1 MYRHCAG
8 ITKTNGMQLGFID
21 TAIIIG
27 YVALTFLIGFWISR
41 RASKGIQ
48 SYFLG
53 DNQLKWW
60 MLGFSNSS
68 GMFDVSGAAW
78 MVSMVFIY
86 GVNVYWQQWAW
97 PVWNQVFLM
106 MFLSVWLRRSKV
118 MTGAEWINFR
128 FGTDRGATASH
139 IITVVFAVM
148 VAVAFIAYMTV
159 GVGIFANAI
168 LPWDLSMQVGSTTIG
183 SEKMYAIIIIL
194 LTAVYSVKGGMYSVV
209 ATEIIQYFIMVVS
222 CLLITWLAFSLVDG
236 DTLNDFF
243 PAGWDELKVQ
253 TKVNLDWNAKWPAIN
268 KVIDDSGFRSFALVF
283 GMMAFK
289 GVWASLAGP
298 LPSYDMQRILS
309 TKSPKEAVKM
319 NAFTMIVLYIPLYLL
334 VAGILVLGIHYFSI
348 EEMSKEGAPN
358 LGALLGMVI
367 AKLPVGA
374 KGLIMAGMLAAFM
387 STFSAFVNSG
397 PAYIVNDIYRRYV
410 NPNADSKKYIRMS
423 YWSST
428 VIVLIGLCI
437 GLFMKNVETMFD
449 VITGGLYAGFVVP
462 NVLKWIWWRL
472 NGWGYFAG
480 MLTGTLTSIFFIFF
494 WKDISGGQHMVMAF
508 PYNMALSL
516 AAAIGVS
523 YFTKQQDETS
533 LAHFYQTTN
542 PWGWWKPVKQW
553 VTKANSSFIPNT
565 DFWRDALN
573 VVLGIV
579 WQMTLIVMPIYFV
592 IRQYNRALW
601 LLLLCLAITVVL
613 KYTWYDKVKKMES

>member
-1 MYRHCAG
+1 LD
-8 ITKTNGMQLGFID
+8 ISIILGYIL
-21 TAIIIG
+21 A
-27 YVALTFLIGFWISR
+27 TFLIGFWISR
-41 RASKGIQ
+41 RASKGINA
-48 SYFLG
+48 YFLG
-53 DNQLKWW
+53 DNQIKWW

-106 MFLSVWLRRSKV
+106 MFLTVWLRRSNV

-128 FGTDRGATASH
+128 FGYDKGAKASH
-139 IITVVFAVM
+139 IITVVFAIM

-159 GVGIFANAI
+159 GVGIFANSI
-168 LPWDLSMQVGSTTIG
+168 LPWDLSANMAGIHLSSAQVYSV
-183 SEKMYAIIIIL
+183 IIIL

-209 ATEIIQYFIMVVS
+209 ATELIQYAIMVIS
-222 CLLITWLAFSLVDG
+222 CILVTYLAM
-236 DTLNDFF
+236 TLTDKEAIARFF
-243 PAGWDELKVQ
+243 PEGWDRLAVKLKVD
-253 TKVNLDWNAKWPAIN
+253 LDWQGKWPAIN
-268 KVIDDSGFRSFALVF
+268 QVIDDSGFRSFALVF

-309 TKSPKEAVKM
+309 TKSPKEAAKM
-319 NAFTMIVLYIPLYLL
+319 NAFTMIVLYLPLYLL

-348 EEMSKEGAPN
+348 EQMSVNGKPN
-358 LGALLGMVI
+358 IGALLGQVI
-367 AKLPVGA
+367 AQLPAGI

-397 PAYIVNDIYRRYV
+397 PAYIVNDIYKRYI
-410 NPNADSKKYIRMS
+410 NPNASQKKYISMS
-423 YWSST
+423 YLASSG
-428 VIVLIGLCI
+428 IVLMGLCI
-437 GLFMKNVETMFD
+437 GLFLKNVETMFD
-449 VITGGLYAGFVVP
+449 IITGGLYAGFVVP
-462 NVLKWIWWRL
+462 NVLKWVWWRL

-480 MLTGTLTSIFFIFF
+480 MLTGTLTSIFFIFT
-494 WKDISGGQHMVMAF
+494 WKEISSGQHLVMSF

-516 AAAIGVS
+516 SAAVVVS
-523 YFTKQQDETS
+523 YLTNKQDAAS
-533 LAHFYQTTN
+533 LQAFYTRTN
-542 PWGWWKPVKQW
+542 PWGFWKPVN
-553 VTKANSSFIPNT
+553 KAVQQLNSSFKPNK
-565 DFWRDALN
+565 DFGLDMLN

-592 IRQYNRALW
+592 IRQFDRALVLLAICLGMMLLLKFTWYNR
-601 LLLLCLAITVVL
+601 I
-613 KYTWYDKVKKMES
+613 KKLE

>member
-1 MYRHCAG
+1 
-8 ITKTNGMQLGFID
+8 MQLGLLD
-21 TAIIIG
+21 TSIIIG
-27 YVALTFLIGFWISR
+27 YVVLTFLIGFWISKK
-41 RASKGIQ
+41 ASKGIK

-60 MLGFSNSS
+60 MLGFSNGS

-106 MFLSVWLRRSKV
+106 MFLSIWLRRSNV
-118 MTGAEWINFR
+118 VTGAEWINFR
-128 FGTDRGATASH
+128 FGNDRGARASH
-139 IITVVFAVM
+139 IITVVFAVI

-168 LPWDLSMQVGSTTIG
+168 LPWDLSANIAGVTIS
-183 SEKMYAIIIIL
+183 SEHMYALIIIL
-194 LTAVYSVKGGMYSVV
+194 STAVYSVKGGMYSVV
-209 ATEIIQYFIMVVS
+209 ATEIIQYFIMIVS
-222 CLLITWLAFSLVDG
+222 CLLITYFAFVLIDG
-236 DTLNDFF
+236 ETIASFF
-243 PAGWDELKVQ
+243 PEGWDKLRVKTEVD
-253 TKVNLDWNAKWPAIN
+253 LDWNAKWPAID

-309 TKSPKEAVKM
+309 TRSPKEAVKM
-319 NAFTMIVLYIPLYLL
+319 NAFTMLVLYLPLYLL
-334 VAGILVLGIHYFSI
+334 VASILVLGIHYFSI
-348 EEMSKEGAPN
+348 EQMSKDGAPN

-367 AKLPVGA
+367 AQLPAGA

-397 PAYIVNDIYRRYV
+397 PAYIVNDIYKRYV
-410 NPNADSKKYIRMS
+410 NPDAEPKKYVRMS
-423 YWSST
+423 YLSST
-428 VIVLIGLCI
+428 AIVLIGLAI
-437 GLFMKNVETMFD
+437 GLLMKNVETMFD
-449 VITGGLYAGFVVP
+449 IITGGLYAGFVVP
-462 NVLKWIWWRL
+462 NVLKWVWWRL

-480 MLTGTLTSIFFIFF
+480 MLTGTLTSLFFIFT
-494 WKDISGGQHMVMAF
+494 WKDLSGGQHMVMSF
-508 PYNMALSL
+508 PFNMALSL
-516 AAAIGVS
+516 TAAIVVTLLS
-523 YFTKQQDETS
+523 RRQDEES
-533 LAHFYQTTN
+533 LQAFCEKTN
-542 PWGWWKPVKQW
+542 PWGWWKPVQRRIL
-553 VTKANSSFIPNT
+553 ARNPSFAPNR
-565 DFWRDALN
+565 DLGRDALN

-592 IRQYNRALW
+592 IRQYGRALA
-601 LLLLCLAITVVL
+601 LFGLFAVISVIL
-613 KYTWYDKVKKMES
+613 KFTWYDRIKKLE

>member
-1 MYRHCAG
+1 M
-8 ITKTNGMQLGFID
+8 NLGLLD
-21 TAIIIG
+21 TFIIIG
-27 YVALTFLIGFWISR
+27 YIVITFFIGFWISK
-41 RASKGIQ
+41 RASKGIK

-53 DNQLKWW
+53 DNELKWW
-60 MLGFSNSS
+60 MLGFSNGS

-106 MFLSVWLRRSKV
+106 MFLSLWLRRSNV

-128 FGTDRGATASH
+128 FGYDNGAKASH

-159 GVGIFANAI
+159 GVGIFASAI
-168 LPWDLSMQVGSTTIG
+168 LPWDLSTTFLGMQVSNKHAY
-183 SEKMYAIIIIL
+183 SFIIIIL
-194 LTAVYSVKGGMYSVV
+194 TSVYSVKGGMYSVV
-209 ATEIIQYFIMVVS
+209 ATELIQYFIMVAS
-222 CLLITWLAFSLVDG
+222 CILITYFAFVLVDG
-236 DTLNDFF
+236 DLLKNFF
-243 PAGWDELKVQ
+243 PNGWDELRVKLKVD
-253 TKVNLDWNAKWPAIN
+253 LDWNAKWPAIN
-268 KVIDDSGFRSFALVF
+268 KVIDDGGFRSFALVF

-319 NAFTMIVLYIPLYLL
+319 NAFTMLILYLPLYLL
-334 VAGILVLGIHYFSI
+334 VASILVLGIHYFSI
-348 EEMSKEGAPN
+348 AEMSKDGTPN

-367 AKLPVGA
+367 AKLPTGA

-397 PAYIVNDIYRRYV
+397 PAYIVNDIYKRYIK
-410 NPNADSKKYIRMS
+410 PDATSKQYIRIS
-423 YWSST
+423 YISSAA
-428 VIVLIGLCI
+428 IVLIGLCI
-437 GLFMKNVETMFD
+437 GLFMQNVETMFD
-449 VITGGLYAGFVVP
+449 IITGGLYAGFVVP
-462 NVLKWIWWRL
+462 NVLKWVWWRL

-480 MLTGTLTSIFFIFF
+480 MLTGTLASLFFIFM
-494 WKDISGGQHMVMAF
+494 WKELSGGQHIVMSF

-516 AAAIGVS
+516 TAAILVS
-523 YFTKQQDETS
+523 YITKKQDETS
-533 LAHFYQTTN
+533 LMRFYEKTN
-542 PWGWWKPVKQW
+542 PWGWWKPVQHW
-553 VTKANSSFIPNT
+553 VTKQNSLFVPNK
-565 DFWRDALN
+565 DFWMDALN

-592 IRQYNRALW
+592 IRQYSSAMW
-601 LLLLCLAITVVL
+601 LLVVFLVISFVL
-613 KYTWYDKVKKMES
+613 KFTWYNRMKKMR

>member
-1 MYRHCAG
+1 MKLGLLDTSIIAG
-8 ITKTNGMQLGFID
+8 YILI
-21 TAIIIG
+21 
-27 YVALTFLIGFWISR
+27 TFLIGFWISKK
-41 RASKGIQ
+41 AAKGMR

-60 MLGFSNSS
+60 MLGLSNSS

-106 MFLSVWLRRSKV
+106 MFLSIWLRRSNV

-128 FGTDRGATASH
+128 FGYDRGAKASH

-168 LPWDLSMQVGSTTIG
+168 LPWDLTMHLGGLTIS
-183 SEKMYAIIIIL
+183 SEHVYALIIIL

-209 ATEIIQYFIMVVS
+209 ATEIIQYIIMIAS
-222 CLLITWLAFSLVDG
+222 CVLVTWLAFSLVDG
-236 DTLNDFF
+236 RTIDSFF
-243 PAGWDELKVQ
+243 PQGWDRLEVKTQVD
-253 TKVNLDWNAKWPAIN
+253 LDWNAKWPAIN
-268 KVIDDSGFRSFALVF
+268 KLIDDSGFRSFALVF

-289 GVWASLAGP
+289 GIWASLAGP

-309 TKSPKEAVKM
+309 TKSPGEAVKM
-319 NAFTMIVLYIPLYLL
+319 NAFTMLVLYVPLYLL

-348 EEMSKEGAPN
+348 AEMSKDGAPN

-367 AKLPVGA
+367 AQLPAGA

-397 PAYIVNDIYRRYV
+397 PAYIVNDIYKRYI
-410 NPNADSKKYIRMS
+410 NPHATNRQYIRMS
-423 YWSST
+423 YLSSAI
-428 VIVLIGLCI
+428 IVLVGLCI
-437 GLFMKNVETMFD
+437 GLFMRNVETMFD
-449 VITGGLYAGFVVP
+449 IITGGLYAGFVVP
-462 NVLKWIWWRL
+462 NVLKWVWWRL

-480 MLTGTLTSIFFIFF
+480 MLTGTLTSLFFIFM
-494 WKDISGGQHMVMAF
+494 WKDISGGQHIVMSF

-516 AAAIGVS
+516 GAAITAS
-523 YFTKQQDETS
+523 YLTRRQDMDSLSGFYATTK
-533 LAHFYQTTN
+533 
-542 PWGWWKPVKQW
+542 PWGFWKPVQRW
-553 VTKANSSFIPNT
+553 VTERQPDFAPNA
-565 DFWRDALN
+565 DFWRDLLN
-573 VVLGIV
+573 VALGIV
-579 WQMTLIVMPIYFV
+579 WQMALIVTPIYVV
-592 IRQYNRALW
+592 IRQYGRAGW
-601 LLLLCLAITVVL
+601 LLLLWVVISIVL
-613 KYTWYDKVKKMES
+613 KFTWYDRVKKIA

>member
-1 MYRHCAG
+1 M
-8 ITKTNGMQLGFID
+8 KLGLLD
-21 TAIIIG
+21 TSIIIG
-27 YVALTFLIGFWISR
+27 YIVLTFLIGFWISKK
-41 RASKGIQ
+41 ASKGIK

-53 DNQLKWW
+53 DNEIKWW

-106 MFLSVWLRRSKV
+106 MFLSVWLRRSNV

-128 FGTDRGATASH
+128 FGYDNGARASH

-148 VAVAFIAYMTV
+148 VAVAFIAYMTI
-159 GVGIFANAI
+159 GIGIFASAI
-168 LPWDLSMQVGSTTIG
+168 LPWDLSTNIAGMHVS
-183 SEKMYAIIIIL
+183 SEHAYAFIIIIL
-194 LTAVYSVKGGMYSVV
+194 TSVYSVKGGMYSVV

-222 CLLITWLAFSLVDG
+222 CLLITYFAFVLVDG
-236 DTLNDFF
+236 DTIRNFF
-243 PAGWDELKVQ
+243 PAGWDELRVKLKVD
-253 TKVNLDWNAKWPAIN
+253 LDWNAKWPAIN
-268 KVIDDSGFRSFALVF
+268 NVIDDSGFRSFALVF

-334 VAGILVLGIHYFSI
+334 VASILVLGIHYFSI
-348 EEMSKEGAPN
+348 ADMTKDGNPN
-358 LGALLGMVI
+358 LGSLLGMVI
-367 AKLPVGA
+367 AQLPAGA

-397 PAYIVNDIYRRYV
+397 PAYIVNDIYKRYIKPDASAKQYV
-410 NPNADSKKYIRMS
+410 NMS
-423 YWSST
+423 YLSSAAI
-428 VIVLIGLCI
+428 VIIGLLIGM
-437 GLFMKNVETMFD
+437 FMPNVETMFD
-449 VITGGLYAGFVVP
+449 IITGGLYAGFVVP
-462 NVLKWIWWRL
+462 NVLKWVWWRL

-480 MLTGTLTSIFFIFF
+480 MLTGTLTSIFFIFM
-494 WKDISGGQHMVMAF
+494 WKELSGGQHIVMSF

-516 AAAIGVS
+516 AAAMIVS
-523 YFTKQQDETS
+523 YITKKQDEAS
-533 LAHFYQTTN
+533 LTAFAEKTN
-542 PWGWWKPVKQW
+542 PWGFWKPVQQLISSKN
-553 VTKANSSFIPNT
+553 KAFKPNN
-565 DFWRDALN
+565 DFWLDALN

-592 IRQYNRALW
+592 IRQYSSALW
-601 LLLLCLAITVVL
+601 LLLLCLVL
-613 KYTWYDKVKKMES
+613 MAVMKFTWYDRMKKME

>member
-1 MYRHCAG
+1 M
-8 ITKTNGMQLGFID
+8 KLGLLD
-21 TAIIIG
+21 TSIIIG
-27 YVALTFLIGFWISR
+27 YVLITFLIGFWISKK
-41 RASKGIQ
+41 ASKGIK

-106 MFLSVWLRRSKV
+106 MFLSIWLRRSQV

-128 FGTDRGATASH
+128 FGYDRGARASH
-139 IITVVFAVM
+139 IITVVFAVI

-159 GVGIFANAI
+159 GVGIFADAI
-168 LPWDLSMQVGSTTIG
+168 LPWDLSAAWGGITIS
-183 SEKMYAIIIIL
+183 SEQTYALIIIL
-194 LTAVYSVKGGMYSVV
+194 ATAVYSVKGGMYSVV
-209 ATEIIQYFIMVVS
+209 ATEIIQYFIMIAS
-222 CLLITWLAFSLVDG
+222 CILITYFAMTLVDPQ
-236 DTLNDFF
+236 TITDFF
-243 PAGWDELKVQ
+243 PAGWDRLRVQ
-253 TKVNLDWNAKWPAIN
+253 TRVDLDWNAKWSAIN

-289 GVWASLAGP
+289 GIWASLAGP

-309 TKSPKEAVKM
+309 TRSPKEAVKM
-319 NAFTMIVLYIPLYLL
+319 NAFTMIVLYVPLYLL
-334 VAGILVLGIHYFSI
+334 VASILVLGVHYFSVDQ
-348 EEMSKEGAPN
+348 MSKEGSPN

-367 AKLPVGA
+367 AQLPAGA

-397 PAYIVNDIYRRYV
+397 PAYIVNDIYKRYIR
-410 NPNADSKKYIRMS
+410 PDAEPRAYLRMS
-423 YWSST
+423 YWSSAL
-428 VIVLIGLCI
+428 IVLIGLGI
-437 GLFMKNVETMFD
+437 GLFLKNVETMFD
-449 VITGGLYAGFVVP
+449 IITGGLYAGFVVP
-462 NVLKWIWWRL
+462 NVLKWVWGRL

-480 MLTGTLTSIFFIFF
+480 MLTGTLTSLFFIFT
-494 WKDISGGQHMVMAF
+494 WADLSGGQHMVMSF

-516 AAAIGVS
+516 TAAVSVS
-523 YFTKQQDETS
+523 YLTRRQDEGS
-533 LAHFYQTTN
+533 LQRFYERTN
-542 PWGWWKPVKQW
+542 PWG
-553 VTKANSSFIPNT
+553 
-565 DFWRDALN
+565 FWRPVREQVTALNPSFRPNRDFRIDLLN

-592 IRQYNRALW
+592 IRQYRSAFALLTLC
-601 LLLLCLAITVVL
+601 LLLTVIL
-613 KYTWYDKVKKMES
+613 KFTWYDRIKKMES

>member
-1 MYRHCAG
+1 MKLGLLDTSIIAG
-8 ITKTNGMQLGFID
+8 YIL
-21 TAIIIG
+21 
-27 YVALTFLIGFWISR
+27 LTFLIGFWISKK
-41 RASKGIQ
+41 AAKGMR

-60 MLGFSNSS
+60 MLGLSNSS

-78 MVSMVFIY
+78 MVGMVFVY

-106 MFLSVWLRRSKV
+106 MFLSVWLRRSNV

-128 FGTDRGATASH
+128 FGYDRGAKASH
-139 IITVVFAVM
+139 IITVVFAVI

-168 LPWDLSMQVGSTTIG
+168 LPWDLTTHIG
-183 SEKMYAIIIIL
+183 GLAISSENMYALIIIL

-209 ATEIIQYFIMVVS
+209 ATEIIQYLIMIAS
-222 CLLITWLAFSLVDG
+222 CISVTWLAFTLVDG
-236 DTLNDFF
+236 RTIEGFF
-243 PAGWDELKVQ
+243 PAGWDRLAVKTQVD
-253 TKVNLDWNAKWPAIN
+253 LDWDAKWPAIN
-268 KVIDDSGFRSFALVF
+268 KLIDDSGFRSFALVF

-289 GVWASLAGP
+289 GVWASMAGP

-309 TKSPKEAVKM
+309 TKSPGEAVKM
-319 NAFTMIVLYIPLYLL
+319 NAFTMLVLYVPLYLL

-348 EEMSKEGAPN
+348 AEMGKDGAPN

-367 AKLPVGA
+367 AQLPAGA

-397 PAYIVNDIYRRYV
+397 PAYIVNDIYKRYI
-410 NPNADSKKYIRMS
+410 NPNASNKQYIRMS
-423 YWSST
+423 YLSSA
-428 VIVLIGLCI
+428 VIVLVGLCI
-437 GLFMKNVETMFD
+437 GLFMHNVETMFD
-449 VITGGLYAGFVVP
+449 IITGGLYAGFVVP
-462 NVLKWIWWRL
+462 NVLKWVWWRL

-480 MLTGTLTSIFFIFF
+480 MLTGTLTALFFIFM
-494 WKDISGGQHMVMAF
+494 WKDISGGQHMVMSF

-516 AAAIGVS
+516 GAAITAS
-523 YFTKQQDETS
+523 YLTRRQDRDS
-533 LAHFYQTTN
+533 LAGFYATTR
-542 PWGWWKPVKQW
+542 PWGFWKPVRQW
-553 VTKANSSFIPNT
+553 ATEQQPGFAPNR
-565 DFWRDALN
+565 DFWRDLLN

-579 WQMTLIVMPIYFV
+579 WQMTLIVMPIYVV
-592 IRQYNRALW
+592 IRQYGRAGW
-601 LLLLCLAITVVL
+601 LLLLWAVISVVL
-613 KYTWYDKVKKMES
+613 KFTWYDRVKKIA

>member
-1 MYRHCAG
+1 M
-8 ITKTNGMQLGFID
+8 KLGLLD
-21 TAIIIG
+21 TSIILG
-27 YVALTFLIGFWISR
+27 YVLITFLIGFWISKK
-41 RASKGIQ
+41 ASKGMK

-53 DNQLKWW
+53 DNEIKWW

-106 MFLSVWLRRSKV
+106 MFLSIWLRRSNV

-128 FGTDRGATASH
+128 FGYDQGAKASH
-139 IITVVFAVM
+139 IITVVFAVI

-159 GVGIFANAI
+159 GVGIFADAI
-168 LPWDLSMQVGSTTIG
+168 LPWDLSTNVAGLHIS
-183 SEKMYAIIIIL
+183 SEHAYACIIIIL
-194 LTAVYSVKGGMYSVV
+194 TSVYSVKGGMYSVV
-209 ATEIIQYFIMVVS
+209 ATEIIQYFIMIAS
-222 CLLITWLAFSLVDG
+222 CVLITYFAFVFVDG
-236 DTLNDFF
+236 TAINNFF
-243 PAGWDELKVQ
+243 PEGWDKLRVQLKVD
-253 TKVNLDWNAKWPAIN
+253 LDWNQKWPAIN
-268 KVIDDSGFRSFALVF
+268 NVIDNSGFRSFALVF

-319 NAFTMIVLYIPLYLL
+319 NAFTMIVLYVPLYLL
-334 VAGILVLGIHYFSI
+334 VASILVLGIHYFSI
-348 EEMSKEGAPN
+348 EEMSKEGVPN

-367 AKLPVGA
+367 GQLPAGA

-397 PAYIVNDIYRRYV
+397 PAYIVNDIYKRYI
-410 NPNADSKKYIRMS
+410 NPSAEARQYVKMS
-423 YWSST
+423 YIASAA
-428 VIVLIGLCI
+428 IVLIGLLI
-437 GLFMKNVETMFD
+437 GMLLPNVETMFD
-449 VITGGLYAGFVVP
+449 IITGGLYAGFVVP
-462 NVLKWIWWRL
+462 NVLKWVWWRL

-480 MLTGTLTSIFFIFF
+480 MLTGTLTSLFFIFT
-494 WKDISGGQHMVMAF
+494 WKELSGGQHIVMSF
-508 PYNMALSL
+508 PYNMMMSL
-516 AAAIGVS
+516 AAAIVVS
-523 YFTKQQDETS
+523 LLTKKQDEAS
-533 LAHFYQTTN
+533 LMAFTEKTN
-542 PWGWWKPVKQW
+542 PWGFWKPVQQLI
-553 VTKANSSFIPNT
+553 ANRNSAFAPNKN
-565 DFWRDALN
+565 FWMDVLN

-592 IRQYNRALW
+592 IRQYSSAAW
-601 LLLLCLAITVVL
+601 LLLLCIGLMVVL
-613 KYTWYDKVKKMES
+613 KFTWYDKVKKLD

>member
-1 MYRHCAG
+1 M
-8 ITKTNGMQLGFID
+8 NLGLLD
-21 TAIIIG
+21 TFIIIG
-27 YVALTFLIGFWISR
+27 YIVITFFIGFWISK
-41 RASKGIQ
+41 RASKGIK

-53 DNQLKWW
+53 DNELKWW
-60 MLGFSNSS
+60 MLGFSNGS

-106 MFLSVWLRRSKV
+106 MFLSLWLRRSNV

-128 FGTDRGATASH
+128 FGYDNGAKASH

-159 GVGIFANAI
+159 GVGIFASAI
-168 LPWDLSMQVGSTTIG
+168 LPWDLSTTVLGMQVSNKHAY
-183 SEKMYAIIIIL
+183 SFIIIIL
-194 LTAVYSVKGGMYSVV
+194 TSVYSVKGGMYSVV
-209 ATEIIQYFIMVVS
+209 ATELIQYFIMVAS
-222 CLLITWLAFSLVDG
+222 CILITYFAFVLVDG
-236 DTLNDFF
+236 DLLKNFF
-243 PAGWDELKVQ
+243 PNGWDELRVKLKVD
-253 TKVNLDWNAKWPAIN
+253 LDWNAKWPAIN

-319 NAFTMIVLYIPLYLL
+319 NAFTMLILYLPLYLL
-334 VAGILVLGIHYFSI
+334 VASILVLGIHYFSI
-348 EEMSKEGAPN
+348 AEMSKDGTPN

-367 AKLPVGA
+367 AKLPTGA

-397 PAYIVNDIYRRYV
+397 PAYIVNDIYKRYIK
-410 NPNADSKKYIRMS
+410 PDATSKQYIRIS
-423 YWSST
+423 YISSAA
-428 VIVLIGLCI
+428 IVLIGLCI
-437 GLFMKNVETMFD
+437 GLFMQNVETMFD
-449 VITGGLYAGFVVP
+449 IITGGLYAGFVVP
-462 NVLKWIWWRL
+462 NVLKWVWWRL

-480 MLTGTLTSIFFIFF
+480 MLTGTLASLFFIFM
-494 WKDISGGQHMVMAF
+494 WKELSGGRHIVMSF

-516 AAAIGVS
+516 TAAILVS
-523 YFTKQQDETS
+523 YITKKQDETS
-533 LAHFYQTTN
+533 LMRFYEKTN
-542 PWGWWKPVKQW
+542 PWGWWKPVQHW
-553 VTKANSSFIPNT
+553 VTKQNSLFVPNK
-565 DFWRDALN
+565 DFWMDALN

-592 IRQYNRALW
+592 IRQYSSAMW
-601 LLLLCLAITVVL
+601 LLVVFLVISFVL
-613 KYTWYDKVKKMES
+613 KFTWYNRMKKMR

>member
-1 MYRHCAG
+1 M
-8 ITKTNGMQLGFID
+8 KLGLLD
-21 TAIIIG
+21 TSIILGYIII
-27 YVALTFLIGFWISR
+27 TFLIGFWISK
-41 RASKGIQ
+41 RAAKGIK

-53 DNQLKWW
+53 DNEIKWW
-60 MLGFSNSS
+60 MLGFSNGS

-106 MFLSVWLRRSKV
+106 MFLSIWLRRSNV

-128 FGTDRGATASH
+128 FGYDKGAQASH
-139 IITVVFAVM
+139 IITVVFAVI

-168 LPWDLSMQVGSTTIG
+168 LPWDLSTSIG
-183 SEKMYAIIIIL
+183 SIHIRSQHMYALIIIL
-194 LTAVYSVKGGMYSVV
+194 CTAVYSVKGGMYSVV
-209 ATEIIQYFIMVVS
+209 ATELIQYLIMIVS
-222 CLLITWLAFSLVDG
+222 CILITYFAFVLIDG
-236 DTLNDFF
+236 DTIKNFF
-243 PAGWDELKVQ
+243 PAGWDKLQVKTEVD
-253 TKVNLDWNAKWPAIN
+253 LDWNNKWPAIN

-289 GVWASLAGP
+289 GIWASLAGP

-309 TKSPKEAVKM
+309 TRSPKEAVKM
-319 NAFTMIVLYIPLYLL
+319 NAFTMVILYVPLYLL
-334 VAGILVLGIHYFSI
+334 VASILVLSIHYFSI
-348 EEMSKEGAPN
+348 EQMSKDGAPN

-367 AKLPVGA
+367 AQLPVGA
-374 KGLIMAGMLAAFM
+374 KGLLMAGMLAAFM

-397 PAYIVNDIYRRYV
+397 PAYIVNDIYKRYI
-410 NPNADSKKYIRMS
+410 NSNATPKKYISIS
-423 YWSST
+423 YWSSG
-428 VIVLIGLCI
+428 VIVLVGLCI

-449 VITGGLYAGFVVP
+449 IITGGLYAGFVVP
-462 NVLKWIWWRL
+462 NVLKWVWWRL

-480 MLTGTLTSIFFIFF
+480 MLTGTLTSIIFIFT
-494 WKDISGGQHMVMAF
+494 WADISGGQHMVMSF

-516 AAAIGVS
+516 TAAILVS
-523 YFTKQQDETS
+523 YLTRKQDEAS
-533 LAHFYQTTN
+533 LSNFYAKTN
-542 PWGWWKPVKQW
+542 PWGFWKPVQQW
-553 VTKANSSFIPNT
+553 VLKQNENFKPNK

-573 VVLGIV
+573 VVLGII

-592 IRQYNRALW
+592 IRQYSSALW
-601 LLLLCLAITVVL
+601 LLVLCLVITCIL
-613 KYTWYDKVKKMES
+613 KFTWYDRVKKME

>member
-1 MYRHCAG
+1 M
-8 ITKTNGMQLGFID
+8 NLGLLD
-21 TAIIIG
+21 TSIIVG
-27 YVALTFLIGFWISR
+27 YIVITFLIGFWISKK
-41 RASKGIQ
+41 ASKGMK

-53 DNQLKWW
+53 DNEIKWW
-60 MLGFSNSS
+60 MLGFSNGS

-106 MFLSVWLRRSKV
+106 MFLSVWLRRSNV

-128 FGTDRGATASH
+128 FGYDHGAKASH

-148 VAVAFIAYMTV
+148 VAIAFIAYMTV
-159 GVGIFANAI
+159 GVGIFASAI
-168 LPWDLSMQVGSTTIG
+168 LPWNLSTTVAGIHI
-183 SEKMYAIIIIL
+183 SNEHAYAFIIIIL
-194 LTAVYSVKGGMYSVV
+194 TSVYSVKGGMYSVV
-209 ATEIIQYFIMVVS
+209 ATEIIQYFIMIAS
-222 CLLITWLAFSLVDG
+222 CILVTYFAFVLVDG
-236 DTLNDFF
+236 DMIQNFF
-243 PAGWDELKVQ
+243 PNGWNELRIKLKVD
-253 TKVNLDWNAKWPAIN
+253 LDWNAKWPAIN

-319 NAFTMIVLYIPLYLL
+319 NAFTMVILYLPLYLL
-334 VAGILVLGIHYFSI
+334 VASILVLGIHYFSI
-348 EEMSKEGAPN
+348 EEMSKNGSPN

-367 AKLPVGA
+367 AQLPAGA

-397 PAYIVNDIYRRYV
+397 PAYIVNDIYKRYIKPNATPKQYV
-410 NPNADSKKYIRMS
+410 NISYIA
-423 YWSST
+423 ST
-428 VIVLIGLCI
+428 LIVLVGLCI
-437 GLFMKNVETMFD
+437 GLFMQNVETMFD
-449 VITGGLYAGFVVP
+449 IITGGLYAGFVVP
-462 NVLKWIWWRL
+462 NVLKWVWWRL

-480 MLTGTLTSIFFIFF
+480 MLTGTLTSLFFIFM
-494 WKDISGGQHMVMAF
+494 WKELSGGQHIVMSF
-508 PYNMALSL
+508 PYNMVLSL
-516 AAAIGVS
+516 AAAILVS

-533 LAHFYQTTN
+533 LTSFYKKTN
-542 PWGWWKPVKQW
+542 PWGWWKPVQQWAVKQ
-553 VTKANSSFIPNT
+553 NSLHKPNT
-565 DFWRDALN
+565 DFWLDMVN
-573 VVLGIV
+573 VVLGII

-592 IRQYNRALW
+592 IRQYSSAIW
-601 LLLLCLAITVVL
+601 LLVICLVITVVL
-613 KYTWYDKVKKMES
+613 KFTWYDRVKKME